1 MRLSDSLQ
9 SFQCWDELV
18 EQCQGELKFVDEI
31 KSYFTQRKKLEED
44 YAESIRRLDAQFVKQ
59 CNNLTNTTSYCTK
72 TWLKLLEQS
81 TKAANCMSEGVDTFE
96 KEILP
101 EITAVSEKKKKS
113 IVELVTTKNRLESHM
128 SLVGKDIG
136 KLQNSIE
143 DFAKAT
149 EANKIKY
156 EEGVNRERTN
166 TEYKEKYKT
175 RFVSNAAKLQE
186 FNNDYNILLN
196 VVTMHETSYIEHILP
211 AWIDYHQHLLTN
223 QIADIKSLL
232 RYSFEILLHHDEG
245 YTLAMS
251 NIYSYVSKINFDS
264 EYTDFSQSHAR
275 CCQLKPNCEDYNTSL
290 QRYTSLNLPIKQLI
304 VNELTDSTLR
314 AKLDAHKTDLKYIDE
329 KLESKSK
336 KLEEFET
343 KPLKDNRE
351 KSDKERDE
359 CKKLNIKAHIHELSA
374 QRCRY
379 QMTVNFISESLE
391 PWEGKPL
398 EPFYNLLPMT
408 IDPIRGNTLSNF
420 SQSMMLPQ
428 CLGAISPATQRKPNA
443 TLTKLKNLLTLGR
456 QTSFESP
463 KDHSLGTPVAMKWEE
478 DEDKD
483 YVIMTKED
491 GTSSSSGSQEAEEDE
506 ECPKVLLDTES
517 NDTLENQP
525 WFHNDITRQE
535 TAELLQLK
543 GQFLIRKTIDSKR
556 RTAVLVL
563 SVNVGSVGIK
573 HFVMQLNDKGQF
585 RLEGVWFNSIQQLL
599 NYHIDTGKPITNK
612 MNVGIRVAVLRD
624 RWNLHHKDIRLK
636 QFLGKGNF
644 GDVYQAQLLT
654 NTREVAVKTCRDPES
669 FRDKFLEE
677 ADTLKKFKHK
687 NVVKL
692 LGICCDEMPYYI
704 VMEFMNNGSLLSILQ
719 EGPPQSIKQLV
730 HYCEQAAAGMQYLHS
745 QNYIH
750 RDLAARNCLVHNHT
764 LLKISDFGMSRYQGE
779 NSIYISKMKQIPI
792 RWTAPECLMFRT
804 YTFKSDIWSYG
815 ILMWEIFNRGAYPYS
830 EMSNRDVKDQIDA
843 GYRLPKSRDTP
854 PNIYQ
859 VMFGCW
865 KYEPKGRPNF
875 DEIHQAVKDIY
886 IEFYAEHPRLSS
898 VSSLGSNRS

>member
-1 MRLSDSLQ
+1 MRLSDNVQ

-18 EQCQGELKFVDEI
+18 EQCQGELKFVDEV

-44 YAESIRRLDAQFVKQ
+44 YAESIRRLDAQFIKQ
-59 CNNLTNTTSYCTK
+59 CNNLTTTYGTK
-72 TWLKLLEQS
+72 TWLKLLDQS
-81 TKAANCMSEGVDTFE
+81 SRAADCMSKGVETFE
-96 KEILP
+96 TEILP
-101 EITAVSEKKKKS
+101 GISAVSEKKKKA
-113 IVELVTTKNRLESHM
+113 IIDLVTTKNRLESHM
-128 SLVGKDIG
+128 SLVGKDIT

-156 EEGVNRERTN
+156 EEGTRERSN
-166 TEYKEKYKT
+166 IDYKEKYKT

-186 FNNDYNILLN
+186 YNNDYNILLN
-196 VVTMHETSYIEHILP
+196 VVSMHEVSYIEHILP

-232 RYSFEILLHHDEG
+232 RFSFEILLHHDEG

-251 NIYSYVSKINFDS
+251 NIYSYISKINFDS
-264 EYTDFSQSHAR
+264 EYTDFTLSHDR
-275 CCQLKPNCEDYNTSL
+275 CNSLKPCNEEYNTSL
-290 QRYTSLNLPIKQLI
+290 QKFTSLNLPIKQLI
-304 VNELTDSTLR
+304 VNELTDYTLR
-314 AKLDAHKTDLKYIDE
+314 AKLEAHKTDLKYIDE
-329 KLESKSK
+329 KLEAKSQ
-336 KLEEFET
+336 KLEQYET
-343 KPLKDNRE
+343 GGGE
-351 KSDKERDE
+351 KTDE
-359 CKKLNIKAHIHELSA
+359 SKKLNIKAHLHELGA

-379 QMTVNFISESLE
+379 QMTVNFISESVE
-391 PWEGKPL
+391 QWKGKPL
-398 EPFYNLLPMT
+398 EPFYKLLPCT

-428 CLGAISPATQRKPNA
+428 CLGAVSPATQRRPNA
-443 TLTKLKNLLTLGR
+443 TLTKIKNLLTLGR
-456 QTSFESP
+456 QTSFDNT
-463 KDHSLGTPVAMKWEE
+463 KDLNLGTPVAMKWVE

-491 GTSSSSGSQEAEEDE
+491 EASNGSGNSNEEEEA
-506 ECPKVLLDTES
+506 ECPKVLLETDS
-517 NDTLENQP
+517 NDSLENQP

-535 TAELLQLK
+535 TAELLQSK

-563 SVNVGSVGIK
+563 SVNAGSPGIK
-573 HFVMQLNDKGQF
+573 HFIMQINDKGQF
-585 RLEGVWFNSIQQLL
+585 RLEGTWFNSIQQLL

-612 MNVGIRVAVLRD
+612 MNVGIRIAVLRD
-624 RWNLHHKDIRLK
+624 RWNLHHRDIRLK

-654 NTREVAVKTCRDPES
+654 NSREVAVKTCRDPDS

-719 EGPPQSIKQLV
+719 EGPLQSIKQLV
-730 HYCEQAAAGMQYLHS
+730 HYCEQAAAGMLYLHS

-815 ILMWEIFNRGAYPYS
+815 ILMWEIFNRGGYPYND
-830 EMSNRDVKDQIDA
+830 MSNRDVKDQIDA

-859 VMFGCW
+859 IMFSCW
-865 KYEPKGRPNF
+865 KYEPKGRPSF
-875 DEIHQAVKDIY
+875 DEIHQSVKGIY
-886 IEFYAEHPRLSS
+886 IEFYADIPRLSS
-898 VSSLGSNRS
+898 ISSTGSKSS